1 MDQLVREIAPAAAHV
16 LWSGL
21 EPVPSGQSPPGMDSL
36 SIGQT
41 DIIIIII
48 MAARITGRIM
58 VVGMTMEE
66 VMAIIMA
73 WRHRVLV
80 RSLMVV

>member
-1 MDQLVREIAPAAAHV
+1 
-16 LWSGL
+16 
-21 EPVPSGQSPPGMDSL
+21 MDSL
-36 SIGQT
+36 NIGQT
-41 DIIIIII
+41 DIIIIIIIII

-58 VVGMTMEE
+58 VVGMTMEK